1 MSLRAATLAEVA
13 SVISSI
19 LIALWIIVPLY
30 PDSRTILIVPGLF
43 ALGFVVYSQSVR
55 GETPEDL
62 GLTSRYFGKALL
74 LLAIPTAIGVIL
86 FGGIA
91 AATNTLRIEG
101 AAWYKLVSVP
111 MWGVLQQFLLQAF
124 LFRRIRSLVGSD
136 RAAIA
141 CAATIFALVHLP
153 NVPLTLLTLTGGM
166 VWTWVY
172 SRAPNLYALGISHG
186 LMSLLV
192 MTTLPKRIL
201 PTLSVGYKY
210 FLSQNY

>member
-13 SVISSI
+13 SVISTI
-19 LIALWIIVPLY
+19 LIALWVVVPLY
-30 PDSRTILIVPGLF
+30 PDNRTMLVVPGLF
-43 ALGFVVYSQSVR
+43 ALGFVVYSQRVR
-55 GETPEDL
+55 GESFEDI
-62 GLTSRYFGKALL
+62 GLTGTHFGKALL
-74 LLAIPTAIGVIL
+74 MLAIPTVIAVIL

-91 AATNTLRIEG
+91 AATNTLRMEG
-101 AAWYKLVSVP
+101 AAWYKLVTVP

-124 LFRRIRSLVGSD
+124 LFRRIRSLVESD

-141 CAATIFALVHLP
+141 CAATLFAVVHLP
-153 NVPLTLLTLTGGM
+153 NVPLTLLTLAGGI

-192 MTTLPKRIL
+192 MTTLPRRIL

-210 FLSQNY
+210 FLSQSY